1 MLVEQVLFSIT
12 DKEELLKRKDRIQN
26 KLTDAVDMIYFTYK
40 YIDDFSK
47 EKEYT
52 KLLKKEKLSVVQK
65 FLTWGLVPFPF
76 CIWADKGIND
86 FKANKLG
93 DFYKEGLEN
102 SKKSVQEMRQ
112 KVTPIPMLEDYI
124 SLCDMRMVIVAKD
137 DKLYVDYVKEFDAVE
152 PEKIAIDR
160 L

>member
-1 MLVEQVLFSIT
+1 MLFNIT
-12 DKEELLKRKDRIQN
+12 DKEELLKRKERVQN
-26 KLTDAVDMIYFTYK
+26 KLTDAINMVYFTYK
-40 YIDDFSK
+40 YIDDFTK

-86 FKANKLG
+86 FKANKLS
-93 DFYKEGLEN
+93 DFYKEGLED
-102 SKKSVQEMRQ
+102 SKKSIQDMCKR
-112 KVTPIPMLEDYI
+112 VTPMPMLEDYI

-137 DKLYVDYVKEFDAVE
+137 DKLYVDYVNEIDAVE
-152 PEKIAIDR
+152 PERILIDS